1 MRTVIV
7 FLSLLVSL
15 YLRGNERY
23 YFSNLSLENGLSQ
36 ITVGAILQDS
46 KGYMWFGTR
55 NGLNRYDG
63 YDFDIFRSVE
73 YDESSLSDNHVICMV
88 EDHEQNLWIG
98 TNNGL
103 NKLKLSTLEFK
114 RYLTTSDM
122 TREIPHHTVLSIYFD
137 ENKHK
142 IWIGTNK
149 GLYLYDPESDN
160 LENVFTDNLL
170 NTHIDAI
177 TQKGNKLYL
186 GVRFHGVIVY
196 DIDTKEYIQYK
207 HDDNLPQSIAN
218 DYIKAILID
227 NQDNLWIGTRD
238 NGLSVLEKGDEEF
251 YTYNQKSGLSNNY
264 VRSLT
269 ETSDGKI
276 LVGTFNGLNV
286 ISHQTKEIEQYTN
299 YGVGQGNLSHYSILT
314 TYFDRAQTLWVGTYA
329 GGVCYYNKSGEKF
342 RFYNPS
348 DPDNIM
354 GIVGPMVEVNNQ
366 LYVATEGAGLLE
378 MNKNTKTFSHHKI
391 FAGIGKGYAKNI
403 IKSLCFDKDRILCG
417 TNMGTVYS
425 FNLKTKKFTLF
436 YDMKSEQS
444 IYYLGSLYDGKLVIG
459 GVSEKGLIIIDK
471 DGTQRSS
478 FPVKGKPDIT
488 FPDIR
493 CFREIEENIF
503 LIGTRNKGLYYY
515 DMNNQIVK
523 EFRNTTTNNIREIPE
538 NYITSILK
546 DSSGNIWIGTFGGG
560 ISLFNLEFGEF
571 ITYNT
576 KDGLHNDNVCA
587 IVESDETHL
596 WISTVSG
603 LSEFDTST
611 KTFKNYTNSNG
622 IKINEF
628 TLHAGLKTAGNN
640 IAFSGNN
647 GFILFDPSKIT
658 FNTYTPP
665 VVLRHLQ
672 INNNIIQPGD
682 KDGILTELLDR
693 QKSIELKY
701 NESNITIEY
710 SALNFIFSNKNQYT
724 YILEGFDREWN
735 EVGSRRVAYYTNVPP
750 GEYKFRV
757 KGSNNDNVW
766 SNQEASLIIKIS
778 PPAWET
784 WWAYCIYAILFSG
797 VLFFIFRYFSE
808 KKRLQ
813 NDIRLKQMEAKTQQE
828 FYQARN
834 KLFTNFS
841 HELRTPLTLIM
852 GPLENVMEKENLT
865 QEGMRKMQLMQSNS
879 RRLLRLVN
887 NLMDFQKKE
896 SGTMQ
901 LKVSQG
907 DFIQFTHEITTYFGE
922 LAQSRDITFS
932 FYYTIDTIQSWYD
945 KNLMEKVYFNLLSN
959 AFKNVPNGGAITIS
973 VDCMSLDELTR
984 NIPDKASR
992 MTNNDIRYIIME
1004 IKDSG
1009 VGISANELEN
1019 IFIPFYQIAQNEH
1032 SSSGTGLGLSLSRS
1046 IIEMHHGVIW
1056 AESVEGEG
1064 TTFKC
1069 ILPICR
1075 TCFKAEEIMTET
1087 PHYDSIFINKIDL
1100 PEIKQTSDD
1109 KKKKLYTILV
1119 VEDNPEVRQYIVS
1132 NLTDTYNIIEA
1143 SNGQEGIEKAANH
1156 SPDLII
1162 SDLMMPKMN
1171 GMEMCM
1177 KIKNDLR
1184 TSHIPVIML
1193 TAKTM
1198 ADDIEKGYKTGAD
1211 DYITKPFSTAVL
1223 RVRVE
1228 NIIQSRIKLK
1238 ELYGKR
1244 FTLDTLG
1251 VEVASTDELFL
1262 QKLYAIMEK
1271 NIANPELNL
1280 DGFSQDIGMSRTN
1293 LYRKIKA
1300 LTNLSPGE
1308 FIRNFRLTMGAKML
1322 KEAKLPVSDVYVAVG
1337 FNSHAYFSNCFKAF
1351 YGVSPTEYA
1360 RQ

>member
-1 MRTVIV
+1 MRSLIV
-7 FLSLLVSL
+7 FLSIFVSL
-15 YLRGNERY
+15 CLRGNERY

-63 YDFDIFRSVE
+63 YEFDIFQSIE
-73 YDESSLSDNHVICMV
+73 NDESSLSDNHVMCMV
-88 EDHEQNLWIG
+88 EDHEQNLWVG

-103 NKLKLSTLEFK
+103 NKLDLSTHKFK
-114 RYLTTSDM
+114 RYLTRSDTSSA
-122 TREIPHHTVLSIYFD
+122 IPHHSVLSICFEEKD
-137 ENKHK
+137 HT
-142 IWIGTNK
+142 IWVGTNK
-149 GLYLYDPESDN
+149 GLYVYNPESDR
-160 LENVFTDNLL
+160 LEKVFNDDLI

-177 TQKGNKLYL
+177 TQKENKLYI

-196 DIDTKEYIQYK
+196 DVHTKEHIQYK

-218 DYIKAILID
+218 DYIKVILID
-227 NQDNLWIGTRD
+227 RKDNVWIGTRD
-238 NGLSVLEKGDEEF
+238 NGLSVLEKGTDKF

-269 ETSDGKI
+269 ETADGRM

-299 YGVGQGNLSHYSILT
+299 YGVGQGNLSHYSVLA
-314 TYFDRAQTLWVGTYA
+314 TYFDKAQTLWVGTYA

-354 GIVGPMVEVNNQ
+354 GIVGPMVEVDNR

-378 MNKNTKTFSHHKI
+378 MNQIAKTFSHHKI
-391 FAGIGKGYAKNI
+391 FADTEKGYAKNI
-403 IKSLCFDKDRILCG
+403 IKSLYFDKDRILCG
-417 TNMGTVYS
+417 TNMGTIYS
-425 FNLKTKKFTLF
+425 FDLNTKRFTLF
-436 YDMKSEQS
+436 YKMKSEQS
-444 IYYLGSLYDGKLVIG
+444 IYYLGRLQNGKLVIG
-459 GVSEKGLIIIDK
+459 GVNEIGLIFISK
-471 DGTQRSS
+471 DGTQRAA
-478 FPVKGKPDIT
+478 FPVKGKPDIS
-488 FPDIR
+488 FSDVR
-493 CFREIEENIF
+493 CFKEIEENVF
-503 LIGTRNKGLYYY
+503 LIGTRNRGLYYY
-515 DMNNQIVK
+515 NANNQVLK
-523 EFRNTTTNNIREIPE
+523 EFRNTTSNNSRELPD

-546 DSSGNIWIGTFGGG
+546 DRHGNIWVGTFGGG
-560 ISLFNLEFGEF
+560 ISLFNPGLGEF
-571 ITYNT
+571 MTYNT

-611 KTFKNYTNSNG
+611 KTFKNYTTSNG

-628 TLHAGLKTAGNN
+628 TLHAGLKTSGYN

-647 GFILFDPSKIT
+647 GFILFDPFKIT
-658 FNTYTPP
+658 FNKYAPP
-665 VVLRHLQ
+665 VVLRQLQ
-672 INNNIIQPGD
+672 INNNVIQPGGE
-682 KDGILTELLDR
+682 DGILTAQLDR
-693 QKSIELKY
+693 QKVIELKH

-710 SALNFIFSNKNQYT
+710 SALNFIFSSKNQYA

-735 EVGSRRVAYYTNVPP
+735 EVGARRVAYYTNIPP

-766 SNQEASLIIKIS
+766 SDQVASLVIKIS
-778 PPAWET
+778 PPAWKT

-797 VLFFIFRYFSE
+797 ILFSIFRYFSE
-808 KKRLQ
+808 KKRLR
-813 NDIRLKQMEAKTQQE
+813 NDIRLKQIEAKTQEE
-828 FYQARN
+828 FYEARN

-852 GPLENVMEKENLT
+852 GPLEDVMEKESLT
-865 QEGMRKMQLMQSNS
+865 AEGTRKMQLMQSNS
-879 RRLLRLVN
+879 HRLLRLVN

-907 DFIQFTHEITTYFGE
+907 DFIQFTHEIITYFEE
-922 LAQSRDITFS
+922 LAQSRDIALS
-932 FYYTIDTIQSWYD
+932 LYYTIDAIQSWYD

-959 AFKNVPNGGAITIS
+959 AFKNVPNGGVIAIS
-973 VDCMSLDELTR
+973 VDCMSLDELMKH
-984 NIPDKASR
+984 IPEKASHL
-992 MTNNDIRYIIME
+992 TKSDIRYIVME

-1009 VGISANELEN
+1009 VGIPTNELEN

-1032 SSSGTGLGLSLSRS
+1032 SGSGTGLGLSLSRS
-1046 IIEMHHGVIW
+1046 IIEMHHGTIW
-1056 AESVEGEG
+1056 AESAEGEG

-1069 ILPICR
+1069 ILPVCKE
-1075 TCFKAEEIMTET
+1075 CFKAEEIMNAP

-1100 PEIKQTSDD
+1100 PEVKQAGGD

-1119 VEDNPEVRQYIVS
+1119 VEDNLDVRRYIAS
-1132 NLTDTYNIIEA
+1132 NLSDTYQIIEA
-1143 SNGQEGIEKAANH
+1143 LNGQEGIEKAINH

-1162 SDLMMPKMN
+1162 TDLMMPKMN
-1171 GMEMCM
+1171 GMEMCT

-1184 TSHIPVIML
+1184 TSHIPVIIL

-1198 ADDIEKGYKTGAD
+1198 INDIEEGYKTGAD

-1223 RVRVE
+1223 SVRVE

-1262 QKLYAIMEK
+1262 QKLYTIMEK
-1271 NIANPELNL
+1271 HISNPELNL
-1280 DGFSQDIGMSRTN
+1280 DSFSQDVGMSRTN

-1322 KEAKLPVSDVYVAVG
+1322 KEAKLSVSDVYVAVG

-1360 RQ
+1360 KQ